1 MRDPGDSPP
10 SFLVRAMS
18 WAQGGTPR
26 AVAPTDASAALPG
39 SGAVTVDVGLARDA
53 KHDDAK
59 SLAGDDCVEGLDIA
73 FDRLTFTVPG
83 RRGSAGIQILRD
95 ACGYASAGRLTAM
108 QGPSGAG
115 KVSWL
120 VGRGGER
127 GGRGRA
133 RVVNA
138 NLNAS
143 KDASR
148 VRLGEPSPLLAP
160 PTPPAPMRGQ
170 CENAD

>member
-26 AVAPTDASAALPG
+26 AVAPADASAAALPG

-53 KHDDAK
+53 KHDDTK

-115 KVSWL
+115 KVSW
-120 VGRGGER
+120 VEGEGAEGRGGGRVAGASQCLE
-127 GGRGRA
+127 GRGARA
-133 RVVNA
+133 FGG
-138 NLNAS
+138 AS
-143 KDASR
+143 PPPR
-148 VRLGEPSPLLAP
+148 AP
-160 PTPPAPMRGQ
+160 TAPAPMRGWY
-170 CENAD
+170 EGAD